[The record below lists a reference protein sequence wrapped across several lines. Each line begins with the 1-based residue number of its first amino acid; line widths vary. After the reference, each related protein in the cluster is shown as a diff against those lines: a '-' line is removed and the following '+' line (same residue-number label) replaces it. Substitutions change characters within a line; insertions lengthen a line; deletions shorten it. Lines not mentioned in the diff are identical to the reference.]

1 MAHTNQGHGHSHG
14 SNGPGSETDELK
26 HKVADV
32 AEDVRAMGGQV
43 GKAAREQYENLRSK
57 ASDYVEQGR
66 GKAEEWE
73 SDLEGYIKAKP
84 VQALLVAAGVGVI
97 LGLLWRRR

>member
-1 MAHTNQGHGHSHG
+1 MAQTGQSHGHSHG
-14 SNGPGSETDELK
+14 SDGHGSAAEELK
-26 HKVADV
+26 NKAADV
-32 AEDVRAMGGQV
+32 VEDVRAMGGQV

-57 ASDYVEQGR
+57 ASDYVEHGR
-66 GKAEEWE
+66 EKAEEWE

-84 VQALLVAAGVGVI
+84 VQALLIAAGAGVI